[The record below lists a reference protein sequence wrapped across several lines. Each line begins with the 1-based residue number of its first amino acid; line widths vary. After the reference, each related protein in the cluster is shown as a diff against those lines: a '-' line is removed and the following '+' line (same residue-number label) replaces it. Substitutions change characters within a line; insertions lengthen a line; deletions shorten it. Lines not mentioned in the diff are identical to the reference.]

1 MAASIR
7 ANLPGVA
14 FDQIT
19 CVPMRTAKEKER
31 GYNQSALLAQE
42 LSKLLEIPVHCHLL
56 RKCADTPAQ
65 HELKGAER
73 RGNVFG
79 VFEVAKPELTQG
91 KTILLCDDV
100 KTTGATLDECAK
112 MLKLAGAQ
120 EVYCACIAVTRKNK
134 SAEK

>member
-1 MAASIR
+1 
-7 ANLPGVA
+7 
-14 FDQIT
+14 
-19 CVPMRTAKEKER
+19 MRR
-31 GYNQSALLAQE
+31 
-42 LSKLLEIPVHCHLL
+42 
-56 RKCADTPAQ
+56 TPAQ
-65 HELKGAER
+65 HELKGLSAGAMCSACLR
-73 RGNVFG
+73 LPSRSWR
-79 VFEVAKPELTQG
+79 QG